1 MKATHRH
8 VGDPGRLYHKNE
20 STGTI
25 YFKSRTG
32 VWVVSAFTC
41 TGTFD
46 RVSVKI
52 NTFKGN
58 KL

>member
-8 VGDPGRLYHKNE
+8 LGDLDREYHKDK

-25 YFKSRTG
+25 YFKTRTG
-32 VWVVSAFTC
+32 VWIVSSFTY

-58 KL
+58 K